1 MVRTIA
7 IAVAV
12 ILMIAGGAVGVMKQL
27 AWGPFAAKTE
37 EGAAQPD
44 KPAEP
49 PRFLDMDPLVIP
61 IFADDRVIAAIQIQ
75 LKLET
80 RGAAN
85 EDYLNRMKPRLSDA
99 FLRDLYAF
107 IPRLVQK
114 GGQLDVLAIKQRL
127 QMIADKVAGA
137 GKINSVLVQS
147 VSDNTQR

>member
-12 ILMIAGGAVGVMKQL
+12 ILMIAGGAVGIMKQL
-27 AWGPFAAKTE
+27 EWGPFAPQSDVAATE
-37 EGAAQPD
+37 PD

-61 IFADDRVIAAIQIQ
+61 IFAEDRVVAAIQIQ

-80 RGAAN
+80 KGVAN
-85 EDYLNRMKPRLSDA
+85 EDLLNRMKPRLGDA
-99 FLRDLYAF
+99 FLSDLYAF

-127 QMIADKVAGA
+127 QLVADKVV
-137 GKINSVLVQS
+137 GKGKVDSVLVQS
-147 VSDNTQR
+147 VTDNTQR

>member
-1 MVRTIA
+1 MVRIIA

-12 ILMIAGGAVGVMKQL
+12 ILMIAGGAVGIMKQL
-27 AWGPFAAKTE
+27 EWGPFAPAVD
-37 EGAAQPD
+37 AAAEPE
-44 KPAEP
+44 KPVGP

-61 IFADDRVIAAIQIQ
+61 IFAEDRVIAAIQIQ

-80 RGAAN
+80 RGVEN
-85 EDYLNRMKPRLSDA
+85 EDYLIRMKPRLGDA

-127 QMIADKVAGA
+127 QMVADKVAGA

-147 VSDNTQR
+147 ISDNTQR

>member
-1 MVRTIA
+1 MQQK
-7 IAVAV
+7 VADIV
-12 ILMIAGGAVGVMKQL
+12 
-27 AWGPFAAKTE
+27 
-37 EGAAQPD
+37 
-44 KPAEP
+44 
-49 PRFLDMDPLVIP
+49 P
-61 IFADDRVIAAIQIQ
+61 IFAEDRVVAAIQIQ

-80 RGAAN
+80 AGTAN
-85 EDYLNRMKPRLSDA
+85 EAYLNRIKPRLGDA

-127 QMIADKVAGA
+127 QTVADKVAGP